1 MAYERIAAV
10 YDGLMNDIDYEAW
23 ANYLHELLMLYKVPG
38 QKLLD
43 LGCGTGNITLRLAQ
57 KGWQITAVDQ
67 SAEMLAKAQA
77 KSDTDNVC
85 WQEGNITLMDF
96 EGYDG
101 VIATFDVFNYLLE
114 AGDLQDLLQNL
125 AMGLNDNG
133 LLIFDINTPFK
144 LRNFLGNNIY
154 TYHSEEMVYLWE
166 NQFDEE
172 ADICQMRLTFFVQEE
187 SSGLYEKWQEF
198 HEQKVYEPKM
208 LTMWLTLAG
217 FDVLAIYEALSM
229 DELSVVDKEHKIVFV
244 ARKAW

>member
-10 YDGLMNDIDYEAW
+10 YDGLMNDIDYEEW

-101 VIATFDVFNYLLE
+101 VIATFD
-114 AGDLQDLLQNL
+114 
-125 AMGLNDNG
+125 
-133 LLIFDINTPFK
+133 
-144 LRNFLGNNIY
+144 
-154 TYHSEEMVYLWE
+154 
-166 NQFDEE
+166 
-172 ADICQMRLTFFVQEE
+172 FF
-187 SSGLYEKWQEF
+187 
-198 HEQKVYEPKM
+198 
-208 LTMWLTLAG
+208 
-217 FDVLAIYEALSM
+217 
-229 DELSVVDKEHKIVFV
+229 
-244 ARKAW
+244 